1 MSPVGAVILSIL
13 LITGIMLAGNSYE
26 NVGISQNGWIG
37 VNIFLLLALIVHE
50 IWYKIKSRKNDEN
63 EDTTQGE

>member
-1 MSPVGAVILSIL
+1 MSPVGAVIMSIL

-37 VNIFLLLALIVHE
+37 VNIFLLIALIAHE
-50 IWYKIKSRKNDEN
+50 IWHKIKSRNKTEDE
-63 EDTTQGE
+63 DSTQGE